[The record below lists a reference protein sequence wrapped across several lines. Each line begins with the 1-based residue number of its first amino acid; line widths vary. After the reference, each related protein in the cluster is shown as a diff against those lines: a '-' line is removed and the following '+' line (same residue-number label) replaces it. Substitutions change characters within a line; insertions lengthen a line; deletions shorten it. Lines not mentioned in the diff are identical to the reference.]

1 MLTRGV
7 YHSVHP
13 VDLPIRMAEI
23 ELAETALGPARTLI
37 AATRARLLDLC
48 DEARAP
54 VRFGCR
60 AARCT
65 TCRIEVIEGAEALEP
80 PEIEEAELLAAT
92 GAPPSVRLACQAVVR
107 EGSGRVRLRWI
118 GPTS

>member
-1 MLTRGV
+1 
-7 YHSVHP
+7 
-13 VDLPIRMAEI
+13 MAEI
-23 ELAETALGPARTLI
+23 ELAETALGPARTLL
-37 AATRARLLDLC
+37 AAARARLLDLC

-65 TCRIEVIEGAEALEP
+65 TCRIEVLEGSELLEP
-80 PEIEEAELLAAT
+80 PAAEETELLRATNAA
-92 GAPPSVRLACQAVVR
+92 PSVRLACQAIVR
-107 EGSGRVRLRWI
+107 DGPGRVRLRWI

>member
-1 MLTRGV
+1 
-7 YHSVHP
+7 
-13 VDLPIRMAEI
+13 MAEI

-37 AATRARLLDLC
+37 AEARVRLLDLC

-65 TCRIEVIEGAEALEP
+65 TCRIEVIEGAEGLEP
-80 PEIEEAELLAAT
+80 AAIEEADLLRVT
-92 GAPPSVRLACQAVVR
+92 GAPPSVRLACQAIVR
-107 EGSGRVRLRWI
+107 EGAGRVRIRWI
-118 GPTS
+118 GPAA